1 MHEQILD
8 ALRRGANGEALDAAR
23 AAVDA
28 QPGDARALH
37 LLALAQRATGDT
49 AAALESI
56 ERAIGLAPEDST
68 LHFQR
73 AGFLIGGRQIDEAGK
88 ALARTLELDPN
99 SFNAYIAQA
108 ELAIGRGDLAEAERV
123 ARIAARIE
131 PDHPA
136 LAAVDGMV
144 ALRRGEKERALSILT
159 DAHSRAPD
167 DPQLLN
173 ALGFAY
179 LANNHF
185 AFAEQ
190 AFRRLTGR
198 GAGGPALRQL
208 LANMMY
214 RQGRPEEAMEE
225 LRPLLEG
232 EGEIPP
238 ATLRAAGEL
247 ELAANRPQQA
257 LQWLRRALSVIP
269 GDPMTLD
276 LAMEA
281 WRRQDAAD
289 EARNTLEAALATSP
303 GIDQLWLARLSL
315 EKTPEARQALVDRWL
330 EASPESLGAHE
341 ALLSVQAG
349 RGDAE
354 AFEATLRRILELD
367 PGNISAEGRLLD
379 ILMRRDPL
387 QALEHVEKL
396 QDVPRDPQVKR
407 MVRSWLALACDAA
420 GQFDRSA
427 GTWVDLHADMADQL
441 VPLPA
446 PGPAE
451 GARVPLAEA
460 AADAPTVLFLA
471 GLPGTGVEH
480 VARLL
485 DGVVPAFR
493 ADRVGNRPPQDPL
506 QNINTIPR
514 LAAGEEDPAQV
525 AAQWRAGLPARG
537 LGQDAAVID
546 WLLWWD
552 NALLDVIRGSIPHA
566 RILLAL
572 RDPRDTLLN
581 WLAFGAP
588 IPLNMG
594 APISAARWLADSLA
608 HVAVLQEQQ
617 MHPHTILRV
626 DDTVNEPAA
635 LAGQVGQATGLQ
647 LPDPPRDLFR
657 GRRFDAGHWRKY
669 EGPLGEAFA
678 LLTPVAVRLGYP
690 AN

>member
-8 ALRRGANGEALDAAR
+8 ALRSGANGEALSAAR
-23 AAVDA
+23 AAVEAD
-28 QPGDARALH
+28 PGDARARH

-49 AAALESI
+49 AAAVETI
-56 ERAIGLAPEDST
+56 DQAIALAPDDST

-73 AGFLIGGRQIDEAGK
+73 AGFLIGGRQIDEAAK

-99 SFNAYIAQA
+99 SFNAYLAQA
-108 ELAIGRGDLAEAERV
+108 ELAIGRGDLDEAERV
-123 ARIAARIE
+123 ARVAARIA

-159 DAHSRAPD
+159 DAHSRDPD

-179 LANNHF
+179 LANNHL

-190 AFRRLTGR
+190 AFRRITAR

-214 RQGRPEEAMEE
+214 RQGRPQEAMEE
-225 LRPLLEG
+225 LAPLLEG
-232 EGEIPP
+232 DGEIAP

-247 ELAANRPQQA
+247 ELAANRTEQA
-257 LQWLRRALSVIP
+257 LHWLRRALSAIP

-281 WRRQDAAD
+281 WRRQDAAE

-315 EKTPEARQALVDRWL
+315 EGEPEARQALVDRWL
-330 EASPESLGAHE
+330 EAVPESLGAHQ
-341 ALLSVQAG
+341 ALLSVQSA

-367 PGNISAEGRLLD
+367 PGNIAAEGQLLD
-379 ILMRRDPL
+379 IMMRRDPQ
-387 QALEHVEKL
+387 QALRHVEKL
-396 QDVPRDPQVKR
+396 QEVPRDPQVKR
-407 MVRSWLALACDAA
+407 MVRGWLALACNAA
-420 GQFDRSA
+420 GEFDRAA
-427 GTWVDLHADMADQL
+427 GIWIELHADMADQL

-446 PGPAE
+446 PSPAE
-451 GARVPLAEA
+451 APRKPLAEA

-493 ADRVGNRPPQDPL
+493 ADRVGDRPPQDPL
-506 QNINTIPR
+506 QNVNTIPG
-514 LAAGEEDPAQV
+514 LAAGDIDPEEV
-525 AAQWRAGLPARG
+525 AAQWRAALPARG

-552 NALLDVIRGSIPHA
+552 NALLDVIRSSIPHA
-566 RILLAL
+566 RILLTL
-572 RDPRDTLLN
+572 RDPRDVLLN

-588 IPLNMG
+588 IPLRMG
-594 APISAARWLADSLA
+594 TPISAARWLAGSFAHLA
-608 HVAVLQEQQ
+608 ALQEQQ
-617 MHPHTILRV
+617 LHPHTVLRV
-626 DDTVNEPAA
+626 DDVVNEPAA
-635 LAGQVGQATGLQ
+635 LAAQVGQATGLR

-657 GRRFDAGHWRKY
+657 GRRFDPGHWRRY

-690 AN
+690 AS